1 MKTKSVKGKK
11 ATQKKPRVHLICNA
25 HLDPVWQW
33 RWEEGCAEALST
45 FRNAAKLLQEHD
57 SLIFNHNE
65 SLLYRWIKI
74 HDPELFKEIQKLV
87 EEKRWSISGGWY
99 LQPDVNL
106 PPAESLIR
114 HIAEG
119 RRFFS
124 EHFNTKPEVA
134 YNFDS
139 FGHSG
144 GLPQILVQAG
154 YKMYIHMRPQASEL
168 ELPSDLYIWRGVDGT
183 EILGYR
189 ISTGL
194 YHTEPDNIEQR
205 LEEGVTQALE
215 LKRDVPVFWG
225 LGNHGGGAT
234 REDLEKIDA
243 FIRKEKRV
251 RIIHSTPDRF
261 HKAVKNAAK
270 SAPVFEGDLQRVFT
284 GCYTS
289 LARLKRTAQKT
300 FHTLVQAETLRAATW
315 WAYKQ
320 DYPSKET
327 EDSWRDLLFNDF
339 HDILTGTCT
348 EPAEQDALDLYGRV
362 SETAKRIRL
371 EAAAAFNQG
380 QRQEFPIPITVMN
393 TNPGIT
399 IAPVELECMISHRPL
414 KGPWHL
420 RLFKPDGTE
429 IPCQEQQPEALLPF
443 NRWRRRVTFMA
454 DLPCVGAVNYQLKA
468 FEGEISPEVKNPA
481 LNFEIGKKTGLVVRL
496 VSGKSPN
503 CLSAPLMRPL
513 VIEDKGDSWGT
524 DCWTYR
530 KIVGE
535 FKVDPQSM
543 RVLEQGLIRTTYES
557 IFTHNLSKIV
567 MHTIAYTH
575 WPAIEYRLR
584 VHWNEE
590 RKLLKLS
597 IPTEYKNEFV
607 SCEVPGGII
616 KRSADG
622 EEEVFGRWFLLRGE
636 GSDSRTALG
645 VATNGQHGLDFKDGE
660 VRLSVL
666 RSAAY
671 CHEQGFKLADYPS
684 RKFMDQGIHDIRL
697 LVIVGNT
704 DSIRLLLPALA
715 EWLNAPPVAYAHL
728 PAGSVAKEGV
738 EILSVEP
745 ENIRLIACKQSWDGK
760 ALIIRLQE
768 SSGMATQAALEI
780 KGVKTTIKL
789 SLKPLEIKTL
799 RVERSGKWKEVK
811 IIEEK

>member
-1 MKTKSVKGKK
+1 MK
-11 ATQKKPRVHLICNA
+11 
-25 HLDPVWQW
+25 
-33 RWEEGCAEALST
+33 
-45 FRNAAKLLQEHD
+45 
-57 SLIFNHNE
+57 
-65 SLLYRWIKI
+65 
-74 HDPELFKEIQKLV
+74 
-87 EEKRWSISGGWY
+87 
-99 LQPDVNL
+99 
-106 PPAESLIR
+106 
-114 HIAEG
+114 
-119 RRFFS
+119 
-124 EHFNTKPEVA
+124 
-134 YNFDS
+134 
-139 FGHSG
+139 
-144 GLPQILVQAG
+144 
-154 YKMYIHMRPQASEL
+154 
-168 ELPSDLYIWRGVDGT
+168 
-183 EILGYR
+183 
-189 ISTGL
+189 
-194 YHTEPDNIEQR
+194 
-205 LEEGVTQALE
+205 
-215 LKRDVPVFWG
+215 
-225 LGNHGGGAT
+225 
-234 REDLEKIDA
+234 
-243 FIRKEKRV
+243 
-251 RIIHSTPDRF
+251 
-261 HKAVKNAAK
+261 
-270 SAPVFEGDLQRVFT
+270 
-284 GCYTS
+284 
-289 LARLKRTAQKT
+289 
-300 FHTLVQAETLRAATW
+300 
-315 WAYKQ
+315 
-320 DYPSKET
+320 
-327 EDSWRDLLFNDF
+327 
-339 HDILTGTCT
+339 
-348 EPAEQDALDLYGRV
+348 
-362 SETAKRIRL
+362 
-371 EAAAAFNQG
+371 
-380 QRQEFPIPITVMN
+380 
-393 TNPGIT
+393 
-399 IAPVELECMISHRPL
+399 
-414 KGPWHL
+414 
-420 RLFKPDGTE
+420 
-429 IPCQEQQPEALLPF
+429 
-443 NRWRRRVTFMA
+443 
-454 DLPCVGAVNYQLKA
+454 
-468 FEGEISPEVKNPA
+468 
-481 LNFEIGKKTGLVVRL
+481 
-496 VSGKSPN
+496 
-503 CLSAPLMRPL
+503 PL

-557 IFTHNLSKIV
+557 ISTHNLSKIV